1 VTGSRGTAC
10 LLAVVLAACSSAPHV
25 TSTSSPRASLA
36 EEPAESREAVA
47 AFLEL
52 MADPD
57 LTYRVTGE
65 LRAGAEDPEGGP
77 AIMVTSRY
85 DIQGD
90 DFGGQLSV
98 RVLKLKYGSNF
109 MLVRLDGKTDIFD
122 WQSMTTASIENDE
135 ALRDPTAVSKL
146 TADDL
151 EFLGMTDD
159 GLFEFQVRPWLAGDP
174 IGDWVEAGV
183 VPDDKLPRTEL
194 QSSDTRLLM
203 DKAGVPQRLVTSWTF
218 NVAGKSEPVA
228 GQIVDEFSAFG
239 LYVKLSVPNG
249 FPMET
254 SHDMIVGV
262 DEDHVVITEPF
273 AEVLPAGD
281 AVANLDVRFRYPDQA
296 VMLGIEGAIFFLRSL
311 DADGEVIVDRI
322 VQSPEATVA
331 IPAGAQ
337 TLVAYYRPC
346 DGNCGLLDG
355 PQDFCAVEADIEPGR
370 TYELI
375 VAVQEPQSAVCTV
388 DAP

>member
-1 VTGSRGTAC
+1 VR
-10 LLAVVLAACSSAPHV
+10 
-25 TSTSSPRASLA
+25 A

-85 DIQGD
+85 DIRGD
-90 DFGGQLSV
+90 DFGGQLFV
-98 RVLKLKYGSNF
+98 RVLKLKYGRNF
-109 MLVRLDGKTDIFD
+109 MLVRLDGETDLFD
-122 WQSMTTASIENDE
+122 WQSTTTASIENDE

-151 EFLGMTDD
+151 EFLGVTDE
-159 GLFEFQVRPWLAGDP
+159 GLLEFQVRPWLAGDP

-183 VPDDKLPRTEL
+183 VPDDKLPRTER
-194 QSSDTRLLM
+194 QSSDTRLLI

-218 NVAGKSEPVA
+218 NLAGESEPVA
-228 GQIVDEFSAFG
+228 GRIVDEFSDFG
-239 LYVKLSVPNG
+239 LYVKLSVPTG

-254 SHDMIVGV
+254 SHDVIVGV

-273 AEVLPAGD
+273 AEVLPAGET
-281 AVANLDVRFRYPDQA
+281 VADLNLTFQYPDQP
-296 VMLGIEGAIFFLRSL
+296 MSLGIEGAIFFLRSL
-311 DADGEVIVDRI
+311 DADGEVILDRI

-331 IPAGAQ
+331 IPSGAQ
-337 TLVAYYRPC
+337 TLVAYYSSC
-346 DGNCGLLDG
+346 DGSCGLLDP
-355 PQDFCAVEADIEPGR
+355 PQDFCSVEADIEPGR
-370 TYELI
+370 TYELV
-375 VAVQEPQSAVCTV
+375 VAVQGPESAACTV